1 MRKGIVTLL
10 ITSLSIHSVY
20 ADTKDKMTLDIQQNV
35 NELRDI
41 DYLREKLVA
50 TALQFEGYPY
60 TWGGST
66 PGTSFDCSGLIQW
79 SYGQLGYELPRVS
92 YQQAKEGKEV
102 DIQDIKPGDIIAF
115 HTSNRNGPGEVSH
128 VALYINNNLM
138 LHARS
143 SKYGI
148 LVEEYSPAWKAKTV
162 SIRRIIN

>member
-1 MRKGIVTLL
+1 MKRGIATLL
-10 ITSLSIHSVY
+10 ITLSIHPVY
-20 ADTKDKMTLDIQQNV
+20 ADTQDKVTLDIKQNV

-41 DYLREKLVA
+41 EYLREKLVT

-66 PGTSFDCSGLIQW
+66 PATSFDCSGLIQW
-79 SYGQLGYELPRVS
+79 SYKQIGYELPRVS
-92 YQQAKEGKEV
+92 YQQAQEGQEV
-102 DIQDIKPGDIIAF
+102 SIQDIKPGDIIAF
-115 HTSNRNGPGEVSH
+115 HTSDRNGLGEVSH
-128 VALYINNNLM
+128 VALYIGDGLM

-148 LVEEYSPAWKAKTV
+148 LVEKYSPGWKAKTV